1 MKNLLNQF
9 TLKNLSSGGGRILS
23 VDALRGFDMFWIVGG
38 EMIFKSLDKV
48 FQNSTSAWISLQLDH
63 VEWLGFRFYDI
74 IMPLFLFIVGVAMPF
89 SFSKRLAAGDS
100 KMKIMTHVVKRVI
113 ILWILG
119 MIVQGHLLSY
129 SLEKLD
135 LYSNTL
141 QAIAAGYFISSLLI
155 LYVKAIGQIIA
166 TVSLMLVYWLVM
178 AFLPT
183 GETAGIYLPDNNAAI
198 YIDKMLL
205 GSFQD
210 GTTYSWILSSLNFG
224 ATTMLG
230 VFAGYLLRSDF
241 TKYRKVGYLLI
252 FAAICYLLAIIWHPV
267 HPIIK
272 HIWTGSFV
280 LYAGS
285 FSLLLLTIFY
295 LIIDV
300 WNFKAWSKFFI
311 IIGANAIVA
320 YVAAHLFDFR
330 HVSDIFIRGLEQYT
344 GNWYDFI
351 RYAGGFLVLFGLLW
365 YMYVRKIF
373 VKV

>member
-1 MKNLLNQF
+1 
-9 TLKNLSSGGGRILS
+9 
-23 VDALRGFDMFWIVGG
+23 
-38 EMIFKSLDKV
+38 
-48 FQNSTSAWISLQLDH
+48 
-63 VEWLGFRFYDI
+63 
-74 IMPLFLFIVGVAMPF
+74 
-89 SFSKRLAAGDS
+89 
-100 KMKIMTHVVKRVI
+100 MTHVIKRVI

-119 MIVQGHLLSY
+119 MMVQGHLLSY

-141 QAIAAGYFISSLLI
+141 QAIAAGYLISSILI
-155 LYVKAIGQIIA
+155 LYTKAIGQIVGTIA
-166 TVSLMLVYWLVM
+166 LMLVYWLVM
-178 AFLPT
+178 AFLPAT
-183 GETAGIYLPDNNAAI
+183 SGAYLPENNAAI
-198 YIDKMLL
+198 YLDKLLL

-210 GTTYSWILSSLNFG
+210 GTTYAWILGSLNFG

-230 VFAGYLLRSDF
+230 VFAGYLLRSDLS
-241 TKYRKVGYLLI
+241 KYRKVGYLLI
-252 FAAICYLLAIIWHPV
+252 FAVACYLLAILWHPV

-285 FSLLLLTIFY
+285 FSLLLLTLFY

-300 WNFKAWSKFFI
+300 CSLKAWSKFFI

-320 YVAAHLFDFR
+320 YVASHLFDFR

-344 GNWYDFI
+344 GSWYDFI
-351 RYAGGFLVLFGLLW
+351 RYTGGFLVLFGLLW
-365 YMYVRKIF
+365 YMYVRRIF